1 MLKAPLCNC
10 EVEAGLKVC
19 DPENGC
25 LNAGLCIECSLDVCN
40 DKNSNCGN
48 QVRRGGWMGGGEK
61 RREAKRGEERR
72 REAMRDEGD
81 ERQQRRE
88 SDERRNRRETRE
100 WYES

>member
-48 QVRRGGWMGGGEK
+48 QVRRGGWMRGEEKRKEAKRSEEK
-61 RREAKRGEERR
+61 RREAKRSEEKQ
-72 REAMRDEGD
+72 REAK
-81 ERQQRRE
+81 RRGA
-88 SDERRNRRETRE
+88 R
-100 WYES
+100 